1 MMHIIAAKQI
11 NQQISIVTAG
21 MLAALIIVFH
31 VTLRGGCEPML
42 GTTVL
47 VVSIII
53 STFKLQY
60 M

>member
-1 MMHIIAAKQI
+1 MMHIIAAKH
-11 NQQISIVTAG
+11 QQISIVTAG
-21 MLAALIIVFH
+21 MLAVLIIVFH
-31 VTLRGGCEPML
+31 VTLLRGCEPML

>member
-1 MMHIIAAKQI
+1 MMHIIAAKH
-11 NQQISIVTAG
+11 QQISIVTAG

-31 VTLRGGCEPML
+31 VTLLRGCEPML

-47 VVSIII
+47 VVCIII
-53 STFKLQY
+53 STVMLQY